1 MPKKTIIIA
10 LVLVVIIIAFFY
22 WYAKKYGSLL
32 NPSRSITGN
41 AAAPVAVA
49 TAAPTETE
57 LNLNPS
63 LQQMQN
69 YTDEEKIQVYNAHP
83 IGWQPSSK

>member
-1 MPKKTIIIA
+1 MTKKTIIIA

-22 WYAKKYGSLL
+22 WYVKKYGNLL
-32 NPSRSITGN
+32 NPSRSITGK
-41 AAAPVAVA
+41 AAAPVAAA
-49 TAAPTETE
+49 TAEPIETL

-63 LQQMQN
+63 LQQLQN
-69 YTDEEKIQVYNAHP
+69 YTDEEKIQVYNSHP